1 MDDHTLQQVIDLAVK
16 TAVLKAKKE
25 AILECRPVGSYFITE
40 TEDDPNVLFGG
51 GVAEADGSLCFT
63 VL

>member
-1 MDDHTLQQVIDLAVK
+1 MSYTLEKTIDLAIQA
-16 TAVLKAKKE
+16 AVQKAKRE
-25 AILECRPVGSYFITE
+25 AILECRPVGSYFLTE

>member
-40 TEDDPNVLFGG
+40 TEDDSNMLFG
-51 GVAEADGSLCFT
+51 GVAEADGPLCLTMF
-63 VL
+63 